1 MQVQEPHLHVQLLP
15 HDLGE
20 SHHTHSLGGVVTRQE
35 EVDPFLHGVEVVMMR
50 ALAGHLGQRVPAHG
64 EDAVAAAAADETGRT
79 SAVRRGDQA
88 QVPLTPD
95 QRLWLA
101 VALAERA
108 DRDKPLNYEANSGE
122 CDDLKQVCVLVGDVV
137 LVKGTIRA
145 TGQRVEI
152 RKDPE
157 GYLFG
162 VLEAAPGKLATF
174 RQRRDISKPGI
185 EEVIDGHAE
194 RIEYDEKAET
204 VKLLGRARI
213 RLLESEVQRDE
224 LRGDAITYDQRNSKY
239 FVTGGTPKDPG
250 SGDGRVRGTI
260 GPRTQPATSPGSP
273 APLAPSRDL
282 ANPRRD

>member
-1 MQVQEPHLHVQLLP
+1 MKRPIL
-15 HDLGE
+15 
-20 SHHTHSLGGVVTRQE
+20 
-35 EVDPFLHGVEVVMMR
+35 
-50 ALAGHLGQRVPAHG
+50 ALAVAC
-64 EDAVAAAAADETGRT
+64 ATVAA
-79 SAVRRGDQA
+79 
-88 QVPLTPD
+88 P
-95 QRLWLA
+95 
-101 VALAERA
+101 ALAERA

-122 CDDLKQVCVLVGDVV
+122 CDDLKQVCVLAGDVL

-162 VLEAAPGKLATF
+162 LLEAAPGKVSTF
-174 RQRRDISKPGI
+174 RQRRDVSKPGV
-185 EEVIDGHAE
+185 EEYVDGHAE
-194 RIEYDEKAET
+194 RIEYDEKTET

-213 RLLESEVQRDE
+213 RLLENDAQRDE

-239 FVTGGTPKDPG
+239 FVTGGKPKDPG

-260 GPRTQPATSPGSP
+260 GPRTPTAAAPGSP

>member
-1 MQVQEPHLHVQLLP
+1 MK
-15 HDLGE
+15 
-20 SHHTHSLGGVVTRQE
+20 
-35 EVDPFLHGVEVVMMR
+35 
-50 ALAGHLGQRVPAHG
+50 
-64 EDAVAAAAADETGRT
+64 
-79 SAVRRGDQA
+79 
-88 QVPLTPD
+88 
-95 QRLWLA
+95 RLILA
-101 VALAERA
+101 VAIACATAGAPARAERA

-213 RLLESEVQRDE
+213 RLLENDVQRDE

-239 FVTGGTPKDPG
+239 FVTGGAPKDAG

>member
-1 MQVQEPHLHVQLLP
+1 MKRPIL
-15 HDLGE
+15 
-20 SHHTHSLGGVVTRQE
+20 
-35 EVDPFLHGVEVVMMR
+35 
-50 ALAGHLGQRVPAHG
+50 ALAIAFATVTAP
-64 EDAVAAAAADETGRT
+64 
-79 SAVRRGDQA
+79 
-88 QVPLTPD
+88 
-95 QRLWLA
+95 
-101 VALAERA
+101 ALAERA

-194 RIEYDEKAET
+194 RIEYDDKAET

-213 RLLESEVQRDE
+213 RLLENGVQRDE

-239 FVTGGTPKDPG
+239 FVTGGAPKDPG

-260 GPRTQPATSPGSP
+260 GPRTPPAASPGSA

>member
-1 MQVQEPHLHVQLLP
+1 MKRPIL
-15 HDLGE
+15 
-20 SHHTHSLGGVVTRQE
+20 
-35 EVDPFLHGVEVVMMR
+35 
-50 ALAGHLGQRVPAHG
+50 ALAIACA
-64 EDAVAAAAADETGRT
+64 AVAA
-79 SAVRRGDQA
+79 
-88 QVPLTPD
+88 P
-95 QRLWLA
+95 
-101 VALAERA
+101 ALAERA

-122 CDDLKQVCVLVGDVV
+122 CDDLKQVCVLAGDVL

-162 VLEAAPGKLATF
+162 LLEAAPGKVSTF
-174 RQRRDISKPGI
+174 RQRRDASKPGF
-185 EEVIDGHAE
+185 EEYVDGHAE
-194 RIEYDEKAET
+194 RIEYDEKTET

-213 RLLESEVQRDE
+213 RLLENDAQRDE

-239 FVTGGTPKDPG
+239 FVTGGVSRDQG

-260 GPRTQPATSPGSP
+260 GPRTAPAAAPGSP